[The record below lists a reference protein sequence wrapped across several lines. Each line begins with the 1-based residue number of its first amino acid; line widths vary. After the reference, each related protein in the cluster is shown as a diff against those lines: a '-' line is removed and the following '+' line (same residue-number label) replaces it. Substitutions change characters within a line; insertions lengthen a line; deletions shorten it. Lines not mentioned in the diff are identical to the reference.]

1 MTSLL
6 LALGF
11 LAGAPLAGG
20 LLTGADRVLSARMQK
35 RIGPPLLQPFW
46 DVAKLWGKESLII
59 SRYQNLFLYCYLIF
73 TVFTGV
79 LFFTGGDF
87 LILLFA
93 FTLADLFF
101 VLSGFVANSPYSH
114 VGAEREL
121 IQMMAEDPVIILNS
135 IGMYLAAGT
144 FSVSG
149 LLSFPRPLILYLPG
163 LFLSYVFIL
172 IMKLRKSPFDI
183 SMSAHAHQELV
194 RGVVTDFAGRPLA
207 VVEVAHW
214 YENILLLAILFL
226 FCASAPL
233 VGIAMVLFVFFLM
246 LVIDNAAARV
256 KWRAALKWCWV
267 VTVALGVLNI
277 VLLPLILKWVK

>member
-1 MTSLL
+1 VTGLF

-11 LAGAPLAGG
+11 LAGAPAVGG
-20 LLTGADRVLSARMQK
+20 LLAGVDRVLSARMQK

-59 SRYQNLFLYCYLIF
+59 SRYQNLFLYCYLVF

-93 FTLADLFF
+93 FTLSDIFF

-121 IQMMAEDPVIILNS
+121 IQMMAQDPIIILNS

-144 FSVSG
+144 FSVRG
-149 LLSFPRPLILYLPG
+149 LVAFPRPLVLYLPG
-163 LFLSYVFIL
+163 LFASYVFVL

-183 SMSAHAHQELV
+183 SMSHHAHQEIV
-194 RGVVTDFAGRPLA
+194 RGVITDFAGRPLA

-214 YENILLLAILFL
+214 YENVLLLAVLFL

-233 VGIAMVLFVFFLM
+233 VGVAVVLAVFFLI
-246 LVIDNAAARV
+246 LLIDNATARV
-256 KWRAALKWCWV
+256 KWQAALKWCWL
-267 VTVALGVLNI
+267 VTIGLGILNI
-277 VLLPLILKWVK
+277 VLLPFILRWVK